1 LYTRPITL
9 FLYETMNKRTRG
21 SRPIEAFQFNQR
33 DNSPLAPR
41 AIKPIEDNIERTPEY
56 ISFMKSLEEFH
67 KSHG

>member
-1 LYTRPITL
+1 
-9 FLYETMNKRTRG
+9 MNKRTRG
-21 SRPIEAFQFNQR
+21 NRPIEAFQFNQR

-56 ISFMKSLEEFH
+56 LSFMKSLEDFH